1 MIRVCSF
8 ESRRGEE
15 MRGLIERAGG
25 EATIAPSMK
34 EVPLGENAPVFG
46 VLDRLLA
53 GEFDVFIFLTG
64 VGARALLEAAGN
76 RYAIPDIVA
85 AINRTQVI
93 IRGPKP
99 VPILKEAGIRIDI
112 RAPEPNTWREILQA
126 IDLAGF
132 DVAGRRIALQEYGAP
147 SPDLVAALEA
157 RAATVETVTVY
168 RWSLPDDTGPL
179 RDAIERTIAGGFDG
193 LLFTSAQ
200 QAHHVLQVA
209 EPLGLRE
216 AWLSAARRCVIGS
229 IGPTASETLAQ
240 IGLPPDL
247 EPEHG
252 KMGHLVRHF
261 FEAGPRSTKWPRDS
275 GGGTRS

>member
-15 MRGLIERAGG
+15 MRSLIERAGG

-34 EVPLGENAPVFG
+34 EVPLGESAPVF
-46 VLDRLLA
+46 DFSKRLLA
-53 GEFDVFIFLTG
+53 GEFDIFIFLTG
-64 VGARALLEAAGN
+64 VGARALLEATGT
-76 RYAIPDIVA
+76 RHPLPEIVA
-85 AINRTQVI
+85 AINRTRVI

-99 VPILKEAGIRIDI
+99 VPVLKDAGVRIDI
-112 RAPEPNTWREILQA
+112 RAPEPNTWREILSA
-126 IDLAGF
+126 IDQAGL
-132 DVAGRRIALQEYGAP
+132 DVAGKRIALQEYGAS
-147 SPDLVAALEA
+147 SPDLVGALEG
-157 RAATVETVTVY
+157 RGATVESVTVY
-168 RWSLPDDTGPL
+168 RWSLPDDTNPL
-179 RDAIERTIAGGFDG
+179 RDAIKKTIAGGFDG

-200 QAHHVLQVA
+200 QAHHVLEVA
-209 EPLGLRE
+209 GQDGMKE
-216 AWLSAARRCVIGS
+216 AWLEAARRCIIGS

-261 FEAGPRSTKWPRDS
+261 FEAGPALAKWPK
-275 GGGTRS
+275 

>member
-1 MIRVCSF
+1 
-8 ESRRGEE
+8 
-15 MRGLIERAGG
+15 MRSLIERAGG

-34 EVPLGENAPVFG
+34 EIPLGDNAPVF
-46 VLDRLLA
+46 DFAKRLLA
-53 GEFDVFIFLTG
+53 GKFDVFIFLTG
-64 VGARALLEAAGN
+64 VGARALLEAAGT
-76 RYAIPDIVA
+76 RFALPEIVA
-85 AINRTQVI
+85 AINSTRVI

-99 VPILKEAGIRIDI
+99 VPVLKDAGIRIDI
-112 RAPEPNTWREILQA
+112 RAPEPNTWREILSA
-126 IDLAGF
+126 IDLAGL
-132 DVAGRRIALQEYGAP
+132 DVNGKRVALQEYGAS
-147 SPDLVAALEA
+147 SPDLVGALEGRGA
-157 RAATVETVTVY
+157 SVESVTVY

-179 RDAIERTIAGGFDG
+179 QAAIQKTIAGGFDG

-209 EPLGLRE
+209 SQHGLKE
-216 AWLSAARRCVIGS
+216 TWLDAARRCVIGS

-261 FEAGPRSTKWPRDS
+261 FEAGPQSAKWPS
-275 GGGTRS
+275 